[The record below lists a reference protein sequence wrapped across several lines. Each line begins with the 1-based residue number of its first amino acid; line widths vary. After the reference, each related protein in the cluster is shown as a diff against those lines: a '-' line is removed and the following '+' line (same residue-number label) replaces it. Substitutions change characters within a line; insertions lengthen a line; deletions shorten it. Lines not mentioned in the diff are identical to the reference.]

1 MEEEKVKQRWKEYFD
16 NLLNHENPR
25 ERRETRTEG
34 RKRDVED
41 IFGEEVRTGLRKMK
55 KGKVQGSD
63 DILVKAWIALSNK
76 GVEFLATDSCEE
88 RRCQMNGGRACLYL
102 CTKVK
107 ETSRNVETTGD
118 QVDEPHY
125 KIVGEDNRSKDK
137 EGGDDR

>member
-25 ERRETRTEG
+25 ERRETSTEG

-41 IFGEEVRTGLRKMK
+41 IFGEEVRTVLRKMK
-55 KGKVQGSD
+55 KGKAQGPD
-63 DILVKAWIALSNK
+63 DIPVKAWIALGNK

-88 RRCQMNGGRACLYL
+88 KRYQMNGERACLYL

-107 ETSRNVETTGD
+107 ETSRNVETSGD

-125 KIVGEDNRSKDK
+125 EIVGEDNRNKDK
-137 EGGDDR
+137 EGGDNC